1 MASGILWQLV
11 GFDPASNELYP
22 PVESRITNIFK
33 MFSAL
38 GKGSQLVLALWDAS
52 CLHKNA
58 APLPPEGRGNKA
70 VGEQACSIR
79 EAHDLGTLAGPS
91 VGRQGGESPG
101 STTGL
106 G

>member
-1 MASGILWQLV
+1 MNLSLLFLHFRITQMASGILWQLV
-11 GFDPASNELYP
+11 GFDSASSELYP

-70 VGEQACSIR
+70 VGEQA
-79 EAHDLGTLAGPS
+79 P
-91 VGRQGGESPG
+91 
-101 STTGL
+101 
-106 G
+106 